1 MFRRLKMMNTAAIAG
16 ITALL
21 VATSVSAQQTGFA
34 SWQDDLT
41 PISSNDWNYNTAA
54 HLLERAG
61 FGGTPDQIQALAA
74 MSPSAA
80 VRSLVYFNEANNRHL
95 APFDHSDI
103 HDPGLEPLSSPAGR
117 PRPTWPRKPVK
128 LWVSRSNQRVIAA
141 CNRWS
146 TSSSTGSEPACWK
159 PIGWV
164 TGGPIEWLPPT
175 IPFRKKWH
183 CSGTATTR

>member
-74 MSPSAA
+74 RRRFAAWSISTKPITATSRPSIIQT
-80 VRSLVYFNEANNRHL
+80 FMIPGWN
-95 APFDHSDI
+95 PF
-103 HDPGLEPLSSPAGR
+103 LPAGR